1 MSSSRTQTRMSARSA
16 GHRAAAGASGAA
28 ESVATS
34 PWLARLARVGL
45 AARATIYVV
54 LGLLSLQLVQ
64 GKTHK
69 EIDQN
74 GAFRT
79 IAKESYGPLL
89 LWVLVVGFLSYAVWR
104 ATEVVY
110 GEVGGGSGA
119 KERVASAF
127 RAVAYAAL
135 ALTALSVVL
144 GRNTKS
150 GSAGQNR
157 TMSASLMHST
167 AGRVLVGIVGFV
179 VAIVGATMVYEG
191 WKEKF
196 LRYLRTDQMNATTRK
211 TVTNLGRY
219 GTIARG
225 VVFVIVGLLTL
236 RAAWQ
241 HKPKDAGG
249 IDEAIKTMAKTPGSF
264 LLILVAI
271 GLIAFGIYGFAEAR
285 WRKTERGSTAESPA
299 RAY

>member
-1 MSSSRTQTRMSARSA
+1 
-16 GHRAAAGASGAA
+16 
-28 ESVATS
+28 
-34 PWLARLARVGL
+34 
-45 AARATIYVV
+45 V
-54 LGLLSLQLVQ
+54 LGLLSLQLEQ